1 MDRAQFGKTYQAV
14 EASNCV
20 VRGAGFGQSVSPMT
34 SPAPKL
40 RLVTPRPEN
49 EGESELKESLGELAS
64 ITPNVGDPSIEVLYA
79 QYSAY
84 VAAVASRILGRAS
97 EVDDVVQDVFTVA
110 VRALKRRDNPQQVK
124 GWFAKVT
131 VRLCTRQLRVRRLWA
146 MVDLAAEPSYERLA
160 DPLAGADER
169 QLVIEVYRALDKLPA
184 RERVPWT
191 LRYVAGEGVA
201 EVATLCGCSLA
212 TAKRRI
218 ARAHDKLNIHLKER
232 AR

>member
-1 MDRAQFGKTYQAV
+1 MLRTRF
-14 EASNCV
+14 S
-20 VRGAGFGQSVSPMT
+20 QSVSPTTMT

-40 RLVTPRPEN
+40 RLVAPAPITPEPD
-49 EGESELKESLGELAS
+49 ELDGLEDLAEVAS
-64 ITPNVGDPSIEVLYA
+64 IAPSSTDPSIEVLYA

-131 VRLCTRQLRVRRLWA
+131 VRLCTRQLRVRRLWS
-146 MVDLAAEPSYERLA
+146 MVDLAAEPSYDRLA

-191 LRYVAGEGVA
+191 LRYVNGEGVS
-201 EVATLCGCSLA
+201 EVATLCGVSLA
-212 TAKRRI
+212 TVKRRI
-218 ARAHDKLNIHLKER
+218 ARAHEKLNVHLKER

>member
-1 MDRAQFGKTYQAV
+1 VLATRFV
-14 EASNCV
+14 
-20 VRGAGFGQSVSPMT
+20 QSVSPTPMT
-34 SPAPKL
+34 STAPKL
-40 RLVTPRPEN
+40 RLVSAAPARGEPELADAL
-49 EGESELKESLGELAS
+49 ESELAALKPSGEIPVARGGE
-64 ITPNVGDPSIEVLYA
+64 PNIEALYA
-79 QYSAY
+79 QYASY

-146 MVDLAAEPSYERLA
+146 MVDLAGEPSYERLA
-160 DPLAGADER
+160 DPFAGGDER
-169 QLVIEVYRALDKLPA
+169 QLIIEVYRALDKLPA

-191 LRYVAGEGVA
+191 LRYVAGEGVS

-218 ARAHDKLNIHLKER
+218 ARAHEKLNIQLKER